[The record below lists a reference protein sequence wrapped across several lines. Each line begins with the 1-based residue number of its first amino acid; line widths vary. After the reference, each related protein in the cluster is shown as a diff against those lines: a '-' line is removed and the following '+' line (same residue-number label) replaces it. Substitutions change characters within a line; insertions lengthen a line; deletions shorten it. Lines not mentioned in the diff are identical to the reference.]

1 MKHMRYAFVSEET
14 GLDFSSDGKPNSKF
28 PVGFFSCS
36 VKWNSQNRTG
46 FSSKDGAWWSRRQWL
61 RLSSWNHVSELL
73 TPSLSLDDCMSL
85 RFSSVQFSHSVVSN
99 SLQPHGLQHAG
110 PPCPSPTP
118 RVYSSSCPLSWWYH
132 LVTSSST
139 IPFSSCLQSF
149 PASGS
154 FPMSQFFPS
163 GGQSIGVSASA
174 SVLPMNIKDW
184 FPLGW
189 TSLISLQPKGLSRVF
204 FNTTVQK
211 HQFFG
216 ALLSLWC
223 NSHIHIW
230 LLEKP

>member
-99 SLQPHGLQHAG
+99 SLWLHGLQRARL
-110 PPCPSPTP
+110 PCPPPTP
-118 RVYSSSCPLSWWYH
+118 RACSNSCPLSQWCH
-132 LVTSSST
+132 PTVSSSVG
-139 IPFSSCLQSF
+139 PFSSCLQSF
-149 PASGS
+149 PVSGS
-154 FPMSQFFPS
+154 FPMSQFFAS
-163 GGQSIGVSASA
+163 NGQSVGVSASA
-174 SVLPMNIKDW
+174 SVLPMNIQGW
-184 FPLGW
+184 FPLGL
-189 TSLISLQPKGLSRVF
+189 TGLISLQSKGLSRVF
-204 FNTTVQK
+204 STFLWSFK
-211 HQFFG
+211 K
-216 ALLSLWC
+216 LLQR
-223 NSHIHIW
+223 SHSHLIW
-230 LLEKP
+230 